1 MYIKNIDNKFWCG
14 LLCFFKNF
22 LYLIKYVRREEK
34 SGGTVSITL
43 FRIERDKHVNDTP
56 ETVVKEFGMNT
67 GEMHRYFVDTA

>member
-1 MYIKNIDNKFWCG
+1 MYIKISIINFDVVFSVF
-14 LLCFFKNF
+14 LNF
-22 LYLIKYVRREEK
+22 LHLFKYVRRGEK

-43 FRIERDKHVNDTP
+43 FRIKRDKHVNDTP